1 MGVASQIQS
10 GRLRLLATCG
20 EKRASA
26 FPETPTMVESG
37 LPGVVVTGWGG
48 TLAPAGTPREIL
60 DKVQSDTARHLQG
73 SEVRNRLT
81 GMGSDPVG
89 STPDEFA
96 TFLKAETQKWERVSK
111 AAGIYKSQ

>member
-1 MGVASQIQS
+1 
-10 GRLRLLATCG
+10 
-20 EKRASA
+20 
-26 FPETPTMVESG
+26 MVESG

-60 DKVQSDTARHLQG
+60 GKAQRDTARHLQG
-73 SEVRNRLT
+73 SELSNRLA

-89 STPDEFA
+89 STPEEFTA
-96 TFLKAETQKWERVSK
+96 FLKAETVKWERVSK